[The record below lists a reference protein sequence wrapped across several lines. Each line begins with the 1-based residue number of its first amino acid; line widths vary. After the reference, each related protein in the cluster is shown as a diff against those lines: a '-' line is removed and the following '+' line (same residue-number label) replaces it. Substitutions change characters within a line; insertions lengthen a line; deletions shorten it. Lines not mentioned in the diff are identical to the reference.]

1 MKRGESS
8 SSSPSYTYREPLHET
23 AIFHYIAILLIIAAL
38 FVSIIALAN
47 TNKLKNALAPQTIN
61 INDFLNK
68 LTSHDEAKAYV
79 GVSPLNIVQI
89 NSDNIANLQAQIAGL
104 DASYM
109 GNFIVQYTDRIVIY
123 DYGGDA
129 IKGIVSLQQQQ
140 AQQQAQLPADFFAK
154 LNAHP
159 ELQGLANEQPAGG
172 QLDAATLNTLQQQ
185 FPDLYAD
192 AKVGDF
198 LLRYQARL
206 VIYDYN
212 NDRIVNAVNL
222 Q

>member
-8 SSSPSYTYREPLHET
+8 SSSSSYTYREPLHET

-38 FVSIIALAN
+38 IVSIIALVN

-79 GVSPLNIVQI
+79 GVSPLNIVQV

-104 DASYM
+104 DASYI

-123 DYGGDA
+123 DYDKDA
-129 IKGIVSLQQQQ
+129 LKGAISLQ
-140 AQQQAQLPADFFAK
+140 
-154 LNAHP
+154 
-159 ELQGLANEQPAGG
+159 
-172 QLDAATLNTLQQQ
+172 
-185 FPDLYAD
+185 
-192 AKVGDF
+192 
-198 LLRYQARL
+198 
-206 VIYDYN
+206 
-212 NDRIVNAVNL
+212 
-222 Q
+222 

>member
-38 FVSIIALAN
+38 IVSIIALVN
-47 TNKLKNALAPQTIN
+47 VNKLKNALAPQSIN

-79 GVSPLNIVQI
+79 GVSPLNIVQVSS
-89 NSDNIANLQAQIAGL
+89 NNLANLQAQIAGL
-104 DASYM
+104 DASYI
-109 GNFIVQYTDRIVIY
+109 GNFIVQYTDKLVIY
-123 DYGGDA
+123 DYDKDA
-129 IKGIVSLQQQQ
+129 IKGAISLQQQP
-140 AQQQAQLPADFFAK
+140 QLPADFFAK
-154 LNAHP
+154 LNMHP
-159 ELQGLANEQPAGG
+159 ELKGMESEQPAGG
-172 QLDAATLNTLQQQ
+172 QLDAATLSTLQQQ
-185 FPDLYAD
+185 FPSVYAG
-192 AKVGDF
+192 AKAGDF
-198 LLRYQARL
+198 LLRYRAKL

-212 NDRIVNAVNL
+212 ADRIVNAVSL